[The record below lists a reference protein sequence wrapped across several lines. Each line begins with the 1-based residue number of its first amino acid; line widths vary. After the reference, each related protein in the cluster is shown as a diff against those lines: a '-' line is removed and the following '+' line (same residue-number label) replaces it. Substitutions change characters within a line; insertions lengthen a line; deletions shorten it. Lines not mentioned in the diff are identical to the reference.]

1 MTSGI
6 RAVLASDPVH
16 ATPGHHA
23 PPSNLRENLKLC
35 TWDGI
40 TAVPL
45 TVLSQPGNAVIAALL
60 TGTFALSTRTYGVIT
75 SLPFWFNFLQVILTP
90 LLAQRLSARA
100 LCIASAWMHVLGWLA
115 FVAVLPFLPT
125 GDHSLTRTAFIV
137 IFSFIA
143 LSTAINGVAWNT
155 WMQGAVPLRLRGKFF
170 GRRNRLLY
178 ISLLGFLF
186 AASGVL
192 AWFEGSLL
200 AFHVLLAVA
209 ITMRVISVLAQHRMH
224 LTSGRKPASAETP
237 WPEQVRRVWQD
248 KTYMRFIAFAALMGF
263 GVNLFAPFYP
273 VFMFEQLHLSAAQT
287 NFMLLT
293 GIFAAAIAFPAWG
306 HMSDR
311 YGNIPVMIV
320 ALFLWQI
327 FNFIWCFVTPENIW
341 LLYVPLAAGGMFSA
355 GYGVGVFGLLLKL
368 TPPEARTMGVALF
381 VSLSSLAAALGPI
394 TGSNLLSWA
403 IDRGW
408 PPLTVYHVAFVVMPV
423 FTMLSC
429 ILLKKIN
436 EARSS
441 RVTEVVGAMRNVRTV
456 ASLFGLTFLVNQVFY
471 RTLLPAPRKPRD
483 PE

>member
-1 MTSGI
+1 M
-6 RAVLASDPVH
+6 
-16 ATPGHHA
+16 
-23 PPSNLRENLKLC
+23 
-35 TWDGI
+35 
-40 TAVPL
+40 AVPL
-45 TVLSQPGNAVIAALL
+45 TVLSQPGNAVVATLL
-60 TGTFALSTRTYGVIT
+60 TGTFALSTRTYGLIT

-90 LLAQRLSARA
+90 MLAQRLSARS
-100 LCIASAWMHVLGWLA
+100 LCIVSAWMHILGWLA
-115 FVAVLPFLPT
+115 FIAVVPLMPA
-125 GDHSLTRTAFIV
+125 GDHAVTQVTFIA

-186 AASGVL
+186 AASGLL
-192 AWFEGSLL
+192 AWLEDSLL
-200 AFHVLLAVA
+200 AFHLLFAVA
-209 ITMRVISVLAQHRMH
+209 LTMRVVSVLAQQRMH
-224 LTSGRKPASAETP
+224 LSSSRKPITAETP
-237 WPEQVRRVWQD
+237 WREQVSRVWQD

-293 GIFAAAIAFPAWG
+293 GIFAAAVAFPAWG
-306 HMSDR
+306 HMVDR

-327 FNFIWCFVTPENIW
+327 FNFIWCFVTPHNIW

-394 TGSNLLSWA
+394 LGSNLLSWGIA
-403 IDRGW
+403 SGV
-408 PPLTVYHVAFVVMPV
+408 PSLTVYHLAFTVMPI
-423 FTMLSC
+423 FTMLNC
-429 ILLKKIN
+429 ILLKKVY

-441 RVTEVVGAMRNVRTV
+441 PVTEVVGAMRSVRTL

-471 RTLLPAPRKPRD
+471 RTSGTGTGIRTGRN
-483 PE
+483 

>member
-6 RAVLASDPVH
+6 QPVLRSQPVH
-16 ATPGHHA
+16 TKTAHGGTGPSTLR
-23 PPSNLRENLKLC
+23 SNLRLC

-60 TGTFALSTRTYGVIT
+60 TGTFALSTRTYGLIT
-75 SLPFWFNFLQVILTP
+75 SLPFWFNFLQVVLTP

-100 LCIASAWMHVLGWLA
+100 MCIASAWLHVGGWLA
-115 FVAVLPFLPT
+115 FAAVLPFLPMQ
-125 GDHSLTRTAFIV
+125 DDPVTRTTFIV
-137 IFSFIA
+137 IFSVIA
-143 LSTAINGVAWNT
+143 LSTSINGVAWNS
-155 WMQGAVPLRLRGKFF
+155 WMQGAVPLRLRGKYF
-170 GRRNRLLY
+170 GVRNRLLY

-192 AWFEGSLL
+192 AWFDGSLL
-200 AFHVLLAVA
+200 AFHVLFSVG
-209 ITMRVISVLAQHRMH
+209 IIMRAISVLAQHRMH
-224 LTSGRKPASAETP
+224 LTSSRKPTVAETP
-237 WPEQVRRVWQD
+237 WPAQLRRVWQD
-248 KTYMRFIAFAALMGF
+248 RTFMRFIAFAALMGF

-293 GIFAAAIAFPAWG
+293 GIFAAAVAFPAWG
-306 HMSDR
+306 HMVDR
-311 YGNIPVMIV
+311 FGNIPVMIV

-327 FNFIWCFVTPENIW
+327 FNFIWCFITPDNIW

-394 TGSNLLSWA
+394 TGSNILSWA
-403 IDRGW
+403 LNRGW
-408 PPLTVYHVAFVVMPV
+408 PSLSVYHGAFVVMPV
-423 FTMLSC
+423 FTITTC
-429 ILLKKIN
+429 LLLEKIN
-436 EARSS
+436 EGRTSK
-441 RVTEVVGAMRNVRTV
+441 VGDVVGAMRNVRTL
-456 ASLFGLTFLVNQVFY
+456 ASLFGLSFLVNQVFY
-471 RTLLPAPRKPRD
+471 RAPETAKPD
-483 PE
+483 KQS

>member
-1 MTSGI
+1 M
-6 RAVLASDPVH
+6 
-16 ATPGHHA
+16 
-23 PPSNLRENLKLC
+23 
-35 TWDGI
+35 
-40 TAVPL
+40 AVPR
-45 TVLSQPGNAVIAALL
+45 TVLSQPGNAVVATLL
-60 TGTFALSTRTYGVIT
+60 TGTFALSTRTYGLIT

-90 LLAQRLSARA
+90 MLAQRLSARS
-100 LCIASAWMHVLGWLA
+100 LCIGSGWIPIPGWLDLIG
-115 FVAVLPFLPT
+115 VVPFLPS
-125 GDHSLTRTAFIV
+125 GDHAATRVTFIA

-186 AASGVL
+186 AASGLL
-192 AWFEGSLL
+192 AWLEGSLL
-200 AFHVLLAVA
+200 AFHILFAVA
-209 ITMRVISVLAQHRMH
+209 LTMRVVSVLAQQRMH
-224 LTSGRKPASAETP
+224 LSSSRKPVAAETP
-237 WPEQVRRVWQD
+237 WREQGGGGGGDSPTVG
-248 KTYMRFIAFAALMGF
+248 FLPFAALMGL

-293 GIFAAAIAFPAWG
+293 GIFAAALAFPAWG
-306 HMSDR
+306 HMVDR

-327 FNFIWCFVTPENIW
+327 FNFIWCFITPNNIW

-403 IDRGW
+403 IARGV
-408 PPLTVYHVAFVVMPV
+408 PPLTVYHLAFTVMPI
-423 FTMLSC
+423 FTMLNC
-429 ILLKKIN
+429 ILLKKVY
-436 EARSS
+436 EARSAP
-441 RVTEVVGAMRNVRTV
+441 VTEVVGAMRSVRTL

-471 RTLLPAPRKPRD
+471 RTSGTGTGIRTGRN
-483 PE
+483 

>member
-1 MTSGI
+1 M
-6 RAVLASDPVH
+6 
-16 ATPGHHA
+16 
-23 PPSNLRENLKLC
+23 
-35 TWDGI
+35 
-40 TAVPL
+40 AVPL
-45 TVLSQPGNAVIAALL
+45 TVLSQPGNAVVATLL
-60 TGTFALSTRTYGVIT
+60 TGTFALSTRTYGLIT

-90 LLAQRLSARA
+90 MLAQRLSARS
-100 LCIASAWMHVLGWLA
+100 LCIVSAWMHILGWLA
-115 FVAVLPFLPT
+115 FIGVIPFMPA
-125 GDHSLTRTAFIV
+125 GDHASTRVTFIA

-143 LSTAINGVAWNT
+143 LATAVNGVAWNT

-186 AASGVL
+186 TASGLL
-192 AWFEGSLL
+192 AWLEGSLL
-200 AFHVLLAVA
+200 AFHILFAVA
-209 ITMRVISVLAQHRMH
+209 LTMRVVSVLAQQRMH
-224 LTSGRKPASAETP
+224 LSSSRKPVATETP
-237 WPEQVRRVWQD
+237 WREQVSRVWQD

-293 GIFAAAIAFPAWG
+293 GIFAAAVAFPAWG
-306 HMSDR
+306 HMVDR

-327 FNFIWCFVTPENIW
+327 FNFIWCFVTPSNIW

-394 TGSNLLSWA
+394 LGSNLLSWGIA
-403 IDRGW
+403 RGV
-408 PPLTVYHVAFVVMPV
+408 PSLTVYHLAFTVMPI
-423 FTMLSC
+423 FTMLNC
-429 ILLKKIN
+429 ILLKKVY

-441 RVTEVVGAMRNVRTV
+441 PVTEVVGAMRSVRTL
-456 ASLFGLTFLVNQVFY
+456 ASLFGLNFLVNQVFY
-471 RTLLPAPRKPRD
+471 RTSGTGTGIRTGRN
-483 PE
+483 